1 MKPIYLDHHATT
13 PLDSRVLDAMMPYLT
28 VRYGNASSAHV
39 FGWEA
44 EEAVNI
50 ARRQAAGATGA
61 HEKEIVFTSGA
72 TESNNLA
79 IKGVAE
85 MYGGKGR
92 HIITSA
98 AEHSC
103 VLAACRHLEKQGFRI
118 TYLNPLPDGSVA
130 PESVEQAITPETI
143 LVSVMLASNETG
155 AVSDAAAIGAIARS
169 RGILFHSDCSQAFGK
184 IAVDVNALNLDL
196 ASFSAHKFY
205 GPKGVGLLYVRRTAG
220 PRVQLVC
227 QNDGGGH
234 EAGLRS
240 GTLNVPGIVG
250 TGKAM
255 QLAVDEFE
263 SRFRHVL
270 TLRNDLYERL
280 KNGLYVIGLNGPP
293 AEAPDFSAGTSA
305 HAISKKLK
313 RLPDN
318 LNVHFGSIDGGALV
332 SGLRDIA
339 VSAGSACSGA
349 RGEPSHVLRSIGLD
363 DALCRCSLRI
373 GVGKDNT
380 HEEIMT
386 AASHIISVVRDLR
399 MKTAGIAVSENT
411 CGCVY
416 PDNAGIR
423 KDQKVLVKG
432 SN

>member
-13 PLDSRVLDAMMPYLT
+13 PLDSRVLEAMMPYLT
-28 VRYGNASSAHV
+28 GRFGNASSAHV

-44 EEAVNI
+44 EEGVNI

-61 HEKEIVFTSGA
+61 HEKEIVFTGGA

-85 MYGGKGR
+85 MYAGKGR

-103 VLAACRHLEKQGFRI
+103 VLAACRHLENQGFRI
-118 TYLNPLPDGSVA
+118 NYLKPLPDGTVA

-143 LVSVMLASNETG
+143 LISIMLANNETG
-155 AVSDAAAIGAIARS
+155 AVSDAASIGAMARS

-205 GPKGVGLLYVRRTAG
+205 GPKGVGLLYVRRTG

-234 EAGLRS
+234 EAGMRS

-263 SRFRHVL
+263 SRFRDVI

-293 AEAPDFSAGTSA
+293 VEAPDFSAGMSA
-305 HAISKKLK
+305 YEISKKIK

-339 VSAGSACSGA
+339 VSAGSACAGA
-349 RGEPSHVLRSIGLD
+349 SGEPSHVLRSIGLNE
-363 DALCRCSLRI
+363 ALCRCSLRI

-380 HEEIMT
+380 TEEIMT
-386 AASHIISVVRDLR
+386 AADHIIRVVRDLR
-399 MKTAGIAVSENT
+399 MKTAGVAVSENP
-411 CGCVY
+411 CGCAF
-416 PDNAGIR
+416 PDSDCL
-423 KDQKVLVKG
+423 KMDL
-432 SN
+432 